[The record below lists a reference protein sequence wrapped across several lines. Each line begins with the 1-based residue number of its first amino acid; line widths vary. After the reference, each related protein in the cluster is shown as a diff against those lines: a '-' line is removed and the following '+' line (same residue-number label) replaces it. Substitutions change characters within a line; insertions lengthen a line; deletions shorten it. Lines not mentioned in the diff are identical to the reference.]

1 MKKQPIVTY
10 THSRLCFKA
19 AVIEPLKDTDTFQVV
34 SAVGSFVMAK
44 SEFYSV
50 FRNVV
55 ASRSYRVNGI
65 YHYPLPPSKANQF
78 RVK

>member
-1 MKKQPIVTY
+1 MKPIATY

-19 AVIEPLKDTDTFQVV
+19 AVIESLRDVDTFQIV
-34 SAVGSFVMAK
+34 SNAGSFVMTK
-44 SEFYSV
+44 GEFYSV
-50 FRNVV
+50 FCNVV

-65 YHYPLPPSKANQF
+65 YHYPSPPSKANQF